1 MSDSVRRR
9 GPLLESGL
17 LVLIGAGVLFDAG
30 GYPRPLAEGVPGP
43 AFFPRLLA
51 IFLIGCAVV
60 LAVRSLRRPESPG
73 SPGGGTK
80 RLAGAVLW
88 IAGFL
93 FAAPLLGNL
102 MALPPLVG
110 GLMWLSGERS
120 PGLLIAISLAFAG
133 CVHLLF
139 AVALGVPLP

>member
-9 GPLLESGL
+9 GTLLEAGL
-17 LVLIGAGVLFDAG
+17 LALVGAGLLLDAG
-30 GYPRPLAEGVPGP
+30 SYPQPLAEGVPGP

-60 LAVRSLRRPESPG
+60 LAVRSFRRPESTGP
-73 SPGGGTK
+73 PGGGTK

-93 FAAPLLGNL
+93 FAVSLLGHL
-102 MALPPLVG
+102 VALPVLVG

-120 PGLLIAISLAFAG
+120 PGLLIAVPFTFTGA
-133 CVHLLF
+133 VHLLF
-139 AVALGVPLP
+139 VVVLRVPLP